1 MISDN
6 KILLSH
12 IDDLIA
18 AVKKGRRCA
27 FTPFLSLNQISDSI
41 SYLNS
46 QAIDYS
52 LFGGYDE
59 AERCVI
65 GFGSEGP
72 PENYLFPVTALEFS
86 LNTNVQLS
94 HRNVLGSL
102 MSLGIKREC
111 LGDILFTQDRCVF
124 FCETKIADFIQLN
137 LTSVSNQR
145 VNVTFSDS
153 TDDLSCSLEEMFSI
167 VTSMRLDCVVSEL
180 ACKSRTY
187 ASELVEHG
195 MVFIDG
201 VQCQKKDKLVQPD
214 NVISIRRIGKF
225 KIDNI
230 EGKTKKDRIK
240 LKILKYI

>member
-1 MISDN
+1 MITDN

-12 IDDLIA
+12 IGDLIA
-18 AVKKGRRCA
+18 AVKKGRRYA

-41 SYLNS
+41 SFLNS
-46 QAIDYS
+46 QSIEYS
-52 LFGGYDE
+52 LFGGYDD
-59 AERCVI
+59 AQRCVI
-65 GFGSEGP
+65 GFGAEGS
-72 PENYLFPVTALEFS
+72 PENYMFPIAALEFS
-86 LNTNVQLS
+86 LNSNVQLS

-145 VNVTFSDS
+145 VSVSFSDS
-153 TDDLSCSLEEMFSI
+153 TDDLANSFEEIFSI
-167 VTSMRLDCVVSEL
+167 VASMRLDCIVSEL

-201 VQCQKKDKLVQPD
+201 VQCVKKDKLVQSGD
-214 NVISIRRIGKF
+214 VISIRRVGKF
-225 KIDNI
+225 KIDSI